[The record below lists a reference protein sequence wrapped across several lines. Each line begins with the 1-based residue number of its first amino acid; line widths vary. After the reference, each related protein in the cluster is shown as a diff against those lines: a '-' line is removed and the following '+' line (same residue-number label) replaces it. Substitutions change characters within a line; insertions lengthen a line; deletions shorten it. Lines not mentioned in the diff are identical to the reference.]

1 MQSKTEIIPRDM
13 EGGLLHTLNHDAPS
27 LSMSAR
33 LFWRQARL
41 AAVVQSEEAASKMIA
56 KAGRRTGRGGILSLK
71 AVYPSIL
78 VGHKIKYSQKVRKKL
93 LNK

>member
-1 MQSKTEIIPRDM
+1 MNAMKSKTEIFPRDM

-33 LFWRQARL
+33 LFWRQVRL
-41 AAVVQSEEAASKMIA
+41 LAVVQSEEAASKGIA
-56 KAGRRTGRGGILSLK
+56 KEGTRTGRGGILPVK

-78 VGHKIKYSQKVRKKL
+78 VGHKIK
-93 LNK
+93 